1 MIQVFDSDDAGYLEW
16 IVTHPNGYVLNR
28 RRGESAIY
36 LVLHRTTCRAIS
48 AYSGTAR
55 ADAFTGRGY
64 LKVCAADVVS
74 LTEYAR
80 NEGGRLDGS
89 FSSECAICDPQGT
102 GRVAPDFQ
110 DEEGE
115 YIDVFRGD
123 PDSRVGLL
131 SAVRALLKQNTSGLT
146 PQEIRR
152 LIKARYPS
160 LFATESHLRNVRK
173 GHYADLDHALLAQ
186 IYSSCLG
193 ARDICIDRTTK
204 PIRYRL
210 ESDGNDYHASAP
222 VEGASGGSK
231 ANSDLKSDAGAGSM
245 VRHNR
250 GLSANQASV
259 DKSPGAGDVVLSSV
273 SDFDLEH
280 ARNDVVRL
288 CARLW
293 RSTQEGDPPRSMS
306 AAIVHL
312 RSCGI
317 IPYVTASLMLTLCA
331 IRNASVYSD
340 WRPNAHELEAGRH
353 ALAAIETWWASNPL
367 R

>member
-1 MIQVFDSDDAGYLEW
+1 MIHVFDSDDAGYLDW
-16 IVTHPNGYVLNR
+16 IATHPKGYALNR
-28 RRGESAIY
+28 RRGESAGY
-36 LVLHRTTCRAIS
+36 LVLHRVTCRTIS
-48 AYSGTAR
+48 VYSGTAR

-64 LKVCAADVVS
+64 VKVCAEDVAS
-74 LTEYAR
+74 LVEYAR

-102 GRVAPDFQ
+102 ERVAPDFQ

-115 YIDVFRGD
+115 DIDAFSGD

-131 SAVRALLKQNTSGLT
+131 SAVRALLKQNSTGLT

-160 LFATESHLRNVRK
+160 LFGTESHLRNVRK
-173 GHYADLDHALLAQ
+173 GHYGDLDHALLAQ

-204 PIRYRL
+204 PVRYRL
-210 ESDGNDYHASAP
+210 ESDGEHYHASAP
-222 VEGASGGSK
+222 VEGASGGTK
-231 ANSDLKSDAGAGSM
+231 ASSDLKSDAGAGSM
-245 VRHNR
+245 LRSSR
-250 GLSANQASV
+250 GLSGNQASV
-259 DKSPGAGDVVLSSV
+259 GKSPRAGDAVLSAV
-273 SDFDLEH
+273 SEFDLEH

-293 RSTQEGDPPRSMS
+293 RSTQEGDPPRNIS

-312 RSCGI
+312 RSCEI

-340 WRPNAHELEAGRH
+340 WRPNAHEIEAGRH